1 MAMHRISSSLPP
13 LASLRAFEAVS
24 RLGSVKMASE
34 YLNVTPSAISH
45 QLRALEAHVG
55 LQLIEVKGRQVR
67 LTNEGA
73 IYAPPIIQ
81 AFSHLFRANELLE
94 GLRKDPVVHV
104 ITTPTFAMLAALP
117 HLEDFRKAN
126 PKLHLQLEAR
136 NTSLNADAE
145 LFDAAVCVGS
155 PPFEGLTAY
164 RLFNSRLVPLAHK
177 KLWDRFAPIKAARDI
192 ARMPLIDF
200 LGTQVVWHKWL
211 REIDPISGTQKDE
224 PYLVSDSL
232 LTAIQMAESGMGVIL
247 APLPLLIPRVVSGAL
262 CAPPIPSL
270 DFGGGSD
277 FYFVCGSAVQ
287 DSLKVKAVYKWLVDV
302 AEKLE
307 LEAKRLGF

>member
-1 MAMHRISSSLPP
+1 MQRISSSLPP
-13 LASLRAFEAVS
+13 LASLRAFEAVA
-24 RLGSVKMASE
+24 RLGSVKLASE

-55 LQLIEVKGRQVR
+55 IQLIQVRERHIR

-73 IYAPPIIQ
+73 IFAPPIIE
-81 AFSHLFRANELLE
+81 AFSHLFRAKELLD

-104 ITTPTFAMLAALP
+104 VTTPTFAMLAALP
-117 HLEDFRKAN
+117 HLEDFQKAN
-126 PKLHLQLEAR
+126 PKLDLRLEAR

-164 RLFNSRLVPLAHK
+164 RLFNSRLVPLAHQ
-177 KLWDRFAPIKAARDI
+177 KLWDKFAPIRSASDI
-192 ARMPLIDF
+192 AQMPLIDF
-200 LGTQVVWHKWL
+200 RGTPVLWHKWL
-211 REIDPISGTQKDE
+211 REVDPTCGTQKDE

-247 APLPLLIPRVVSGAL
+247 APLPLLIPRVLSGAL
-262 CAPPIPSL
+262 CAPPIP
-270 DFGGGSD
+270 FFNFEGGSD
-277 FYFVCGSAVQ
+277 FYFVCGNTVE
-287 DSLKVKAVYKWLVDV
+287 DSLKVKAVYRWLVGV

>member
-1 MAMHRISSSLPP
+1 MQRISSSLPP

-55 LQLIEVKGRQVR
+55 IQLIEVKGRHIR

-104 ITTPTFAMLAALP
+104 VTTPTFAMLAALP
-117 HLEDFRKAN
+117 HLQDFRKAN

-136 NTSLNADAE
+136 NTSLDINAE

-164 RLFNSRLVPLAHK
+164 RLFNSRVVPLAHK
-177 KLWDRFAPIKAARDI
+177 KLWDEFAPIRAASDI

-200 LGTQVVWHKWL
+200 LGSPVVWHKWL
-211 REIDPISGTQKDE
+211 REIDPICGQKDE

-247 APLPLLIPRVVSGAL
+247 APLPLLIPRVLSGVL
-262 CAPPIPSL
+262 CAPPIPSVNIR
-270 DFGGGSD
+270 GGSD
-277 FYFVCGSAVQ
+277 FYFVCRSAAQ
-287 DSLKVKAVYKWLVDV
+287 DSSKVKAVYKWLVDV